1 MTSRLL
7 STLVLSTAL
16 GAIAARP
23 AGAQLGGAIIL
34 PTENEDVS
42 RVGTRGAAFLS
53 LGVGARPLALAGAYS
68 ATASDLSA
76 MYWNV
81 AGIGDVQQATGFVS
95 HEQLFGNS
103 GLTNTYAAAAIPL
116 FGGALGLSFT
126 SFQSGE
132 IERTTEAWPEGN
144 DPTFGAVVNWTATS
158 IGVHYARP
166 LTDRLVV
173 GATAKR
179 ADEGI
184 EFARASYYAA
194 DVGIRF
200 RSGLAGSTLGI
211 SIANLG
217 STGRLRGPAVTRRVP
232 RTNDPQFPTG
242 RPIDIELRTNAM
254 QLPTTLRIGVQTE
267 LTGTPEAVLGGQ
279 SDHRVT
285 LFTDVTDAVD
295 TKTMP
300 AVAAEYGYKGRFFVR
315 GGGRFVN
322 ESRVEGSDF
331 NFSAG
336 AGFQLRFGERRL
348 LVDYAYRRMGDL
360 NNNQVFSFQFGG

>member
-1 MTSRLL
+1 MTSRWL
-7 STLVLSTAL
+7 STLALSAAACTL
-16 GAIAARP
+16 GAGDAA
-23 AGAQLGGAIIL
+23 AQVGGAILL
-34 PTENEDVS
+34 PSENQDVS
-42 RVGTRGAAFLS
+42 RVATRGAAFLS

-81 AGIGDVQQATGFVS
+81 AGVGDVTQATAFAS
-95 HEQLFGNS
+95 YEQLFGSS
-103 GLTNTYAAAAIPL
+103 GLSNSFVGAAIPA
-116 FGGALGLSFT
+116 FGGAFGISFT

-144 DPTFGAVVNWTATS
+144 DPTLGAIVNWNATA

-166 LTDRLVV
+166 LTDRLSV

-184 EFARASYYAA
+184 EFARATYYAA

-200 RSGLAGSTLGI
+200 RSGLAGSTLGV

-217 STGRLRGPAVTRRVP
+217 TTGRLRGPAVTRRVP
-232 RTNDPQFPTG
+232 RRNEPQFPTG
-242 RPIDIELRTNAM
+242 RPIDIELRTNSM

-267 LTGTPEAVLGGQ
+267 LTGTPEALLSGV

-285 LFTDVTDAVD
+285 LFTDVTDAID

-300 AVAAEYGYKGRFFVR
+300 AVAAEYGYRGRFFLR

-322 ESRVEGSDF
+322 EDRVEGG
-331 NFSAG
+331 NFSYSAG
-336 AGFQLRFGERRL
+336 AGFQLRFGERRMTI
-348 LVDYAYRRMGDL
+348 DYAYRRMGDL
-360 NNNQVFSFQFGG
+360 NDNQVFSFQFGG